1 MKTIA
6 LSLLLPISQL
16 FAQQSNAVIELS
28 LTNQHSSAGKIY
40 VAIYNSEQSFGIP
53 EKAYLTD
60 IIEAKKPFLASIE
73 LKSGNYAI
81 AVYQD
86 INNNGKLDKNWV
98 GIPTEPYGFSKD
110 PLIRFGPPLYED
122 CQLHIQ
128 GKNIISIRLR

>member
-6 LSLLLPISQL
+6 LSLLLPISQM

-60 IIEAKKPFLASIE
+60 ILEAKKPFLASIE
-73 LKSGNYAI
+73 LKSGSYVI

-86 INNNGKLDKNWV
+86 VNSNGKLDKNWIGV
-98 GIPTEPYGFSKD
+98 PTEPYGFSKD
-110 PLIRFGPPLYED
+110 PVIRFGPPLFKD
-122 CQLHIQ
+122 CQLNLQ
-128 GKNIISIRLR
+128 GKNSLSIRLR

>member
-16 FAQQSNAVIELS
+16 FAQQSNAVIELNLS
-28 LTNQHSSAGKIY
+28 NQQSSAGKIY

-53 EKAYLTD
+53 EKAYFTD
-60 IIEAKKPFLASIE
+60 IFLAKKPFMASIE
-73 LKSGNYAI
+73 LKSGSYAI

-110 PLIRFGPPLYED
+110 PVIRFGPPLYED
-122 CQLHIQ
+122 CQLHLE
-128 GKNIISIRLR
+128 GKKNISIRLR

>member
-1 MKTIA
+1 MKSIA
-6 LSLLLPISQL
+6 LSLILPISQL

-60 IIEAKKPFLASIE
+60 ILEAKNPFLASIV
-73 LKSGNYAI
+73 LKSGSYAI

-86 INNNGKLDKNWV
+86 KNSNGKLDKNWIGV
-98 GIPTEPYGFSKD
+98 PTEPYGFSKD
-110 PLIRFGPPLYED
+110 PLIRFGPPLFKD
-122 CQLHIQ
+122 CQLNLQ
-128 GKNIISIRLR
+128 GKNSLSIRLR

>member
-28 LTNQHSSAGKIY
+28 LTNQQSSAGKIY
-40 VAIYNSEQSFGIP
+40 LAVYDNEKSFGIP
-53 EKAYLTD
+53 EKAYYTLVLA
-60 IIEAKKPFLASIE
+60 AKKPFLASIE
-73 LKSGNYAI
+73 LKSGSYAI

-110 PLIRFGPPLYED
+110 PLIRFGPPLYKD
-122 CQLHIQ
+122 CLLHLD
-128 GKNIISIRLR
+128 GKNSLSIRLH